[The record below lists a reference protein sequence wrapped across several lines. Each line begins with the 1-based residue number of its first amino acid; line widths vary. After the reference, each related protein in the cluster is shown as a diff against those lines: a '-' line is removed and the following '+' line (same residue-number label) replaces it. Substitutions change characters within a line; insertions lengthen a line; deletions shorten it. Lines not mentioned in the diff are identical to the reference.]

1 MAVTDL
7 IQAIVDAIGGSIVEI
22 AQKLG
27 EGISAIVTNLVYVT
41 TGTGADA
48 VTTLS
53 PFAILALVLMGL
65 SLGFSLFR
73 WGLNFFTSLGRRN
86 R

>member
-7 IQAIVDAIGGSIVEI
+7 IRAVVDAIGGSIVEI

-27 EGISAIVTNLVYVT
+27 AGISAIVSNLVYVT
-41 TGTGADA
+41 TGTGSDA

>member
-1 MAVTDL
+1 MAVDQL
-7 IQAIVDAIGGSIVEI
+7 ITAIVDAIGGSIVQI

-27 EGISAIVTNLVYVT
+27 EGISAIVTNLVYVSPAN
-41 TGTGADA
+41 GTP
-48 VTTLS
+48 TLS

>member
-1 MAVTDL
+1 MAVNDL
-7 IQAIVDAIGGSIVEI
+7 IEAIVDAIGGSIVAI
-22 AQKLG
+22 AEKLG
-27 EGISAIVTNLVYVT
+27 AGISAIVTNLVYVT
-41 TGTGADA
+41 PTSGSP
-48 VTTLS
+48 TLS

>member
-27 EGISAIVTNLVYVT
+27 AGISAIVSNLVYVT
-41 TGTGADA
+41 TGTGESA

>member
-1 MAVTDL
+1 MAVNDL
-7 IQAIVDAIGGSIVEI
+7 IEAFINAIGGSIVGI
-22 AQKLG
+22 AEKLG
-27 EGISAIVTNLVYVT
+27 EGISAIVTNLIYVT

-48 VTTLS
+48 TTTLS
-53 PFAILALVLMGL
+53 PFAVLALVLMGL

>member
-1 MAVTDL
+1 MATTDL
-7 IQAIVDAIGGSIVEI
+7 IQAIVDALGGSIVEI

-41 TGTGADA
+41 TGTGSDA

-53 PFAILALVLMGL
+53 PFAILALCLMGI

>member
-27 EGISAIVTNLVYVT
+27 AGISAIVSNLVYVT
-41 TGTGADA
+41 TGTGSDA

>member
-1 MAVTDL
+1 MSVTAL
-7 IQAIVDAIGGSIVEI
+7 IEAIVEALGGSIVEI
-22 AQKLG
+22 AEKLG
-27 EGISAIVTNLVYVT
+27 QGISAIVTNLVYVT

-53 PFAILALVLMGL
+53 PFAILALVLMGI